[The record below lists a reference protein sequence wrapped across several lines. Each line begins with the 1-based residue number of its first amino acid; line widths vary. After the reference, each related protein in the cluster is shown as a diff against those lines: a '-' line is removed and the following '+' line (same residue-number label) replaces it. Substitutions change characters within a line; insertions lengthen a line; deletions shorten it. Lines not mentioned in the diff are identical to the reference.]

1 MHEILVEEGILSKND
16 EIAGENRELLRSRGV
31 YSINM
36 VSSPGSGKTTL
47 IEKTAGLIN
56 ARLKVAVI
64 EGDIET
70 DLDARRIKKLGIP
83 ARQITTGRACHLD
96 AHQVHHALPW
106 VFEQDG
112 TRLLIIEN
120 VGNMVCP
127 AEYDLGEEMK
137 VAVMSVTEGDDKPL
151 KYPALFTA
159 SDALVIN
166 KTDLIPYTDFDMERA
181 RSNALRINPA
191 LRVFETSCVSGA
203 GLPEWCAFLSGMA
216 EAGMTPGVSAPARP

>member
-16 EIAGENRELLRSRGV
+16 EIAGENREWLRSRGV

-159 SDALVIN
+159 SDALIIN

-203 GLPEWCAFLSGMA
+203 GLSEWCAFLAGMA
-216 EAGMTPGVSAPARP
+216 EAGMTPGASAATRP